1 VRIALDATALPG
13 KPGGAGYYIINLV
26 RSLLDIETSH
36 EFVVLTHLSD
46 RHLFNLSPEKEKFLT
61 DVPDLSRGGRLV
73 WEQFALPKL
82 LKQLQIDLLHSPHY
96 TMPLWTTIPVVV
108 TYHDMTFFLYPSYH
122 TLVKRFFFPFMIRQ
136 SARRSSALIAVSE
149 STRQDA
155 IRLLGIS
162 PKNITSTLLGYDS
175 SFVPIEDQI
184 YLEQVRQK
192 YQLPGRFIF
201 NVGTIEPRK
210 NQLALINAFDI
221 LADTDSNIA
230 LVLVGGAGWYY
241 NQLSQQIIKSPNR
254 DRIYLIG
261 YVDRVDMPALYNLA
275 EVFVYPSIYEGFGLP
290 LVEALAC
297 GRPIITSNISA
308 LPEIVSDAGLLVSP
322 NDCEQLSQAIRKLL
336 EDKNLATEIGQK
348 ALVRAKEFS
357 WRKTAE
363 QTLEIYERVNREHG

>member
-1 VRIALDATALPG
+1 MRIALDATALPG

-26 RSLLDIETSH
+26 RSLLDIETRH
-36 EFVVLTHLSD
+36 EFIVLTHASD
-46 RHLFNLSPEKEKFLT
+46 RHLFKLLPEEEKFLI
-61 DVPDLSRGGRLV
+61 DVPDLSRGGRLI
-73 WEQFALPKL
+73 WEQFALPQL
-82 LKQLQIDLLHSPHY
+82 LKRLRIDLLHSPHY

-108 TYHDMTFFLYPSYH
+108 TYHDMTFFLYPGYH

-136 SARRSSALIAVSE
+136 SAHHSSALIAVSE

-162 PKNITSTLLGYDS
+162 PKNITTTLLGYDS
-175 SFVPIEDQI
+175 SFAPIEDQI
-184 YLEQVRQK
+184 YLEQVRHK
-192 YQLPGRFIF
+192 YHLPARFIF

-210 NQLALINAFDI
+210 NQLALLNAFDV
-221 LADTDSNIA
+221 LAETDPNIA

-241 NQLSQQIIKSPNR
+241 NQLSQQMIKSPNR

-261 YVDRVDMPALYNLA
+261 YVDRADMPALYNLA

-308 LPEIVSDAGLLVSP
+308 LPEIVGDAGLLVSP
-322 NDCEQLSQAIRKLL
+322 NDQNQLSQAIRKLL
-336 EDKNLATEIGQK
+336 EDKDLATEIRQK
-348 ALVRAKEFS
+348 ALIRAKEFS
-357 WRKTAE
+357 WHKTAE

>member
-1 VRIALDATALPG
+1 VRIALDTTALPG

-26 RSLLDIETSH
+26 HSLLDIETNH
-36 EFVVLTHLSD
+36 EFVVLTHASD
-46 RHLFNLSPEKEKFLT
+46 RHLFKLSPEKEKFLM
-61 DVPDLSRGGRLV
+61 DVPDLNRGGRLI

-82 LKQLQIDLLHSPHY
+82 LKRLQIDVLHSPHY
-96 TMPLWTTIPVVV
+96 TMPLWTSVPVVV

-122 TLVKRFFFPFMIRQ
+122 TLVKRFFFPFMIHQ
-136 SARRSSALIAVSE
+136 SARRASALIAVSE
-149 STRQDA
+149 STRQDT

-162 PKNITSTLLGYDS
+162 PKNITTTLLGYDS

-192 YQLPGRFIF
+192 YHLPGRFIF

-221 LADTDSNIA
+221 LADMDPNIA

-275 EVFVYPSIYEGFGLP
+275 DVFVYPSIYEGFGLP

-297 GRPIITSNISA
+297 GRPVITSNISA
-308 LPEIVSDAGLLVSP
+308 LPEIVGDAGVLVSP
-322 NDCEQLSQAIRKLL
+322 HDCGQLAQAIRKLL
-336 EDKNLATEIGQK
+336 EDKNLAAEIGQK
-348 ALVRAKEFS
+348 ALARAKEFS